1 LPLASPGAAC
11 EPMPQLASLEKQL
24 EIRHCERSAAI
35 CLSVRHCERS
45 TAIRLS
51 VRHCERS
58 AAICLSVHHC
68 DRSAGIRLS
77 VCHCERSAATCLSV
91 RHCERSAAICLWLVI
106 LSAAKDLILRKQAD
120 CHAPFSRLKTKVI
133 PAAGARSD
141 GQTAPLARQPAGER
155 SETVCHF
162 VIASAAR
169 QSACQFVITSEA
181 RQSACPFVIASKAR
195 QSAFC
200 FYFFHRGVRG
210 DAAIPKRALH
220 PPVGSSS

>member
-1 LPLASPGAAC
+1 
-11 EPMPQLASLEKQL
+11 MPQLASLEKQL

-35 CLSVRHCERS
+35 CLSVCHCGRS
-45 TAIRLS
+45 AAIRLS
-51 VRHCERS
+51 LR
-58 AAICLSVHHC
+58 
-68 DRSAGIRLS
+68 
-77 VCHCERSAATCLSV
+77 HCERSAATCLSV

-155 SETVCHF
+155 SETVCQF
-162 VIASAAR
+162 VIASEAR
-169 QSACQFVITSEA
+169 QSACQFVIASEARQPACHFVNANEA
-181 RQSACPFVIASKAR
+181 RQSAFGFS
-195 QSAFC
+195 
-200 FYFFHRGVRG
+200 FYPREVRS
-210 DAAIPKRALH
+210 DAAIPKRALC

>member
-1 LPLASPGAAC
+1 
-11 EPMPQLASLEKQL
+11 MPQLASLEKQL

-58 AAICLSVHHC
+58 AAICLSV
-68 DRSAGIRLS
+68 
-77 VCHCERSAATCLSV
+77 CHCG
-91 RHCERSAAICLWLVI
+91 RSAAICLWLVI

-120 CHAPFSRLKTKVI
+120 CRAPARHIKAGVI

-181 RQSACPFVIASKAR
+181 RQSACPFVIASKAW
-195 QSAFC
+195 QSAFG
-200 FYFFHRGVRG
+200 FSFFLREVRG
-210 DAAIPKRALH
+210 DAEIPKGHYVRLLVRH
-220 PPVGSSS
+220 PELSEGSYPQETGRLPRPLLSSQGKSKSSGGGSQ